1 MFRTR
6 HLRVRLFA
14 AFMVLTAILAID
26 GITGLVSVRSVNAN
40 AKEIGREADAL
51 YALESTSVSY
61 ARMRQQV
68 LLMVVGA
75 TNPDLPESFGTA
87 AAESQAAL
95 DADVDT
101 YLEQWKE
108 STSLSA
114 SDQAALEAAIAGHRE
129 VIYDIA
135 VPALTGGTPT
145 VAPPPGGWTLET
157 ILGESG
163 TRYAALNEE
172 FDRLAG
178 LEQEKYR
185 KALADAQGTYGFARN
200 LILLVLVASVAAGVV
215 IARRTAKS
223 IADPVADSVER
234 LRTAADELDRTA
246 RTVDAEART
255 TVDRATTVSAAATQV
270 EANVGT
276 VAAAIEEMRASIG
289 EISSGSQGA
298 ARATGE
304 ARTRAQSAS
313 ETVAE
318 LGRAAAEITSVA
330 ALISDIA
337 EQTNLLALNATIEA
351 ARAGEAGRGFAVV
364 ANEVKDLAQQT
375 AGATE
380 SIAKNV
386 DWIQERT
393 QAAMTA
399 IEEITSV
406 VESVDDL
413 TGQIA
418 SAIEEQSATTSEIAR
433 SVAEASG
440 AVSEIAHAVVQV
452 EVSAQSTTSSAADAA
467 GAVQDVRTLAGSLD
481 LVVKGQ
487 PAAV

>member
-1 MFRTR
+1 MFRTA

-26 GITGLVSVRSVNAN
+26 GVTGLVSVRSVNNN

-51 YALESTSVSY
+51 YALESTSVFYS
-61 ARMRQQV
+61 RMRQQV
-68 LLMVVGA
+68 LLMVVAA
-75 TNPDLPESFGTA
+75 TNPDLPESFGAA
-87 AAESQAAL
+87 AAESQTAL
-95 DADVDT
+95 DAKVDE
-101 YLEQWKE
+101 YLAQWKE
-108 STSLSA
+108 TSGLPD
-114 SDQAALEAAIAGHRE
+114 SDKAALEAAIASHRE

-135 VPALTGGTPT
+135 VPALSGGTPT

-172 FDRLAG
+172 FERLAG

-185 KALADAQGTYGFARN
+185 KALADAQGTYGFA
-200 LILLVLVASVAAGVV
+200 GVV

-223 IADPVADSVER
+223 IADPVADSVDR
-234 LRTAADELDRTA
+234 LRSAADELDRTA
-246 RTVDAEART
+246 RIVDEEART

-304 ARTRAQSAS
+304 ARTRAKSAS

-393 QAAMTA
+393 QAAMAA

-452 EVSAQSTTSSAADAA
+452 EVSAQSTTSSAAEAA
-467 GAVQDVRTLAGSLD
+467 GAVQDVRSLAGSLD
-481 LVVKGQ
+481 VVVKGQ
-487 PAAV
+487 AATV